1 MKRGTWAGWLVAG
14 LLLLHNA
21 AAALAAPAP
30 NPLEGQ
36 LLQQSNGAFFLYH
49 DGLKFQLPVADVGDR
64 VIDAIPTATA
74 DQWNALFT
82 SNQGT
87 TPAPSDGLQQIAG
100 QHYPAPPGQPEPFP
114 GYS

>member
-1 MKRGTWAGWLVAG
+1 MKRSIWAGWLLPG

-21 AAALAAPAP
+21 AAGLAAPAP
-30 NPLEGQ
+30 NPLEGR
-36 LLQQSNGAFFLYH
+36 LLQQSNGTFYLYH
-49 DGLKFQLPVADVGDR
+49 DGLKFLLPLADVGDG

-74 DQWNALFT
+74 DQWNAMFAA
-82 SNQGT
+82 NQST
-87 TPAPSDGLQQIAG
+87 TPAPSGGLQQIAG